1 MLFNSI
7 DFIFFFVI
15 VFTLFYCVNHKF
27 RWALLLATSYL
38 FYAYW
43 EPYYLIIIL
52 FSTLV
57 DYTVGLQ
64 IIKFP
69 KSKKWLL
76 GISLTAN
83 LGILFLFKYFN
94 FFNEAL
100 SQALSVI
107 GVDINPYETSL
118 LLPVGISY
126 YTFQTLSYTIDLYK
140 DRIKPE
146 PHLGKFALFVSFFP
160 QLVAGP
166 IERAKNLLPQFKKI
180 NQKITYENLA
190 AGLSQMLLG
199 FIKKTIIADTI
210 AIYVNSIYDKH
221 ELYSP
226 VTLFFASILFL
237 IQVYCDFSGYTD
249 IAIGVARTL
258 GFRLSKNFD
267 IPLFSYSFREFWRRW
282 HISLSKWIFD
292 YIYAPLRG
300 NDRSDFNRYKNIMIV
315 FFVMGLWHG
324 ASFNFVMFGV
334 LAGLLLVV
342 EQVIG
347 LDKLEP
353 KNLLIKFFR
362 VGYIFFFM
370 AICMIFFRSESTT
383 QSFDILSKILNPAA
397 YSTFS
402 IDLLSIRVFVKM
414 ALSIAILF
422 SLELFYFKKYDFDH
436 FVSKTPVLL
445 TALVMVLAILAI
457 MLFGVREEGTFIY
470 FQF

>member
-83 LGILFLFKYFN
+83 LGILFIFKYFN

-100 SQALSVI
+100 AQALSVI

-118 LLPVGISY
+118 LLPIGISY

-190 AGLSQMLLG
+190 AGLSQMVLG

-226 VTLFFASILFL
+226 VTLFFASVLFL

-282 HISLSKWIFD
+282 HISLSRWIFD

-300 NDRSDFNRYKNIMIV
+300 DDRSDFNRYKNIMIV

-347 LDKLEP
+347 IDKLEP
-353 KNLLIKFFR
+353 KNLLIKFLR
-362 VGYIFFFM
+362 VSYIFFFM
-370 AICMIFFRSESTT
+370 AFCMIFFRSESTT
-383 QSFDILSKILNPAA
+383 QSLDILSKILNPAA

-445 TALVMVLAILAI
+445 TALVMVLAIMAI
-457 MLFGVREEGTFIY
+457 MIFGVREEGTFIY